1 MTEITKETNKI
12 KLKCYF
18 YIMGTKATK
27 SVLTSGQVKKHKYE
41 YQNNTI
47 EYNSWKVS
55 GLAVF
60 NILKQAVI
68 E

>member
-47 EYNSWKVS
+47 EYNS
-55 GLAVF
+55 
-60 NILKQAVI
+60 
-68 E
+68 